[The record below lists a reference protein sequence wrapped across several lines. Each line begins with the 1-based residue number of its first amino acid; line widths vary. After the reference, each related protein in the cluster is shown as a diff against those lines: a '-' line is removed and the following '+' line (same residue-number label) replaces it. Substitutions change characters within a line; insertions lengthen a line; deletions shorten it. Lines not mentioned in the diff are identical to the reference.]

1 MKLLLISLLILLYI
15 RIANANRIV
24 NDKSLISSS
33 NNDNKI
39 NINEQHRHKHLHI
52 GGVELLDR
60 YDILDR
66 LLAFF
71 EDPRTD
77 LFVGVVAG
85 SFAIY
90 EVIQDFQKMGTAHS
104 LAIMTLLHSIKSF
117 MSVLKESKR

>member
-33 NNDNKI
+33 NNNNKI

-60 YDILDR
+60 HDAVDR

-77 LFVGVVAG
+77 LTVG
-85 SFAIY
+85 
-90 EVIQDFQKMGTAHS
+90 
-104 LAIMTLLHSIKSF
+104 
-117 MSVLKESKR
+117 